1 MKLSSQG
8 DQAPSVFSLR
18 SSDLDETRNAIGTH
32 FYANF
37 LDLLEPSAELAA
49 CFDGIRLGPVTLA
62 DLRCGADVRMRFGD
76 LGAYHVDLPISG
88 RMVWRQGSAP
98 ALQATPACAAVFQP
112 VGDTVLDR
120 WEADCR
126 LIAVKIDRAE
136 LETRLAMMLDAPVR
150 APIRLSPGLDI
161 SAGPGRIWARLVRL
175 LATEAAKED
184 GLAYHPLLGGQLRES
199 LVSGLLLATNHKYR
213 ERLEQPGPGHAP
225 PRVVRHAMD
234 AMHAHPEQ
242 PFTTAKLA
250 GAAAVS
256 ERWLQQ
262 GFQRHTGMSPMAYLR
277 HVRLTRVHDELRH
290 SDPGQVTVAE
300 VAYRWG
306 FGHLGRFSASYQVAY
321 GVSPSQTLRG
331 PKSATR
337 A

>member
-1 MKLSSQG
+1 VKLSSQAA
-8 DQAPSVFSLR
+8 QAPSVFSLR
-18 SSDLDETRNAIGTH
+18 TSDLDEARSVIGTY

-37 LDLLEPSAELAA
+37 LDLLEPSATPEVS
-49 CFDGIRLGPVTLA
+49 FDGIQLGPVTLA
-62 DLRCGADVRMRFGD
+62 DLRCGVDVRIRFGD
-76 LGAYHVDLPISG
+76 LGAYHVDLPVSG
-88 RMVWRQGSAP
+88 RMLWRQGRAQPAP
-98 ALQATPACAAVFQP
+98 ATVTQAAVFQP
-112 VGDTVLDR
+112 VGDTTLDR

-126 LIAVKIDRAE
+126 LLAVKIDRAE

-150 APIRLSPGLDI
+150 APIRLSPSLDI
-161 SAGPGRIWARLVRL
+161 SSGPGRIWARLVRL
-175 LATEAAKED
+175 LAAEAAKDD
-184 GLAYHPLLGGQLRES
+184 GLAYHPLLAEQLRES
-199 LVSGLLLATNHKYR
+199 LVSGLLLATNHQYR
-213 ERLEQPGPGHAP
+213 ERLEQPRAGHTP
-225 PRVVRHAMD
+225 PRVVKQAMD

-250 GAAAVS
+250 EVAGVS

-290 SDPGQVTVAE
+290 CDPGQVTVAE

-306 FGHLGRFSASYQVAY
+306 FGHLGRFSANYQAAY

-331 PKSATR
+331 R
-337 A
+337 RN